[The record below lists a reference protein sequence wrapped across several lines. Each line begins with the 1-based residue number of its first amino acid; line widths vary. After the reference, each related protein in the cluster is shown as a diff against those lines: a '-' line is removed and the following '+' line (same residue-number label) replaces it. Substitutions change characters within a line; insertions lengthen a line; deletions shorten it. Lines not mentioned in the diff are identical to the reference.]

1 MKQLANLLAMA
12 GIVLVV
18 TTLYGRFHGSAGI
31 VGFSGSGLLTS
42 ANTLLLLSLV
52 VSSLKK

>member
-1 MKQLANLLAMA
+1 MKQLANLLAIA

-18 TTLYGRFHGSAGI
+18 MTLYGRFHGSAGI

-52 VSSLKK
+52 VGSLKK